1 MKTLA
6 PIHLKHQRDARM
18 NGVVSTPR
26 ILHLHIPKTAG
37 TAFRSAFEKASN
49 GTLRIFP
56 YRDERQYTGIDANK
70 YDFFSGHFG
79 FKTAARLGGQ
89 IITVLRNPVDRFVSV
104 YYFWRQLS
112 ESGAEKNQKTML
124 ASKYSL
130 QEFVKIKDEP
140 TLLEAFYNTMTWQI
154 AHGTSLVLRRE
165 LRDMGKTDEDVF
177 QLALT
182 NLSGFSLV
190 GVQERLGLF
199 ENAMERQFSVPLRIR
214 RENVTEARPA
224 VKDIGIA
231 TIREIQNWSFM
242 DLELYQ
248 HAYKQFA
255 ESAT

>member
-1 MKTLA
+1 
-6 PIHLKHQRDARM
+6 M
-18 NGVVSTPR
+18 NGVASTAR

-49 GTLRIFP
+49 GTLRVFP
-56 YRDERQYTGIDANK
+56 YRDERQYAGINANQ

-112 ESGAEKNQKTML
+112 ETGAEKSQKTML
-124 ASKYSL
+124 AGRYSL
-130 QEFVKIKDEP
+130 AEFVKIKDEP

-154 AHGTSLVLRRE
+154 AHGTSLALRRE
-165 LRDMGKTDEDVF
+165 LRDMGKTDDDVF

-182 NLSGFSLV
+182 NLSAFSLV
-190 GVQERLGLF
+190 GVQERLALF
-199 ENAMERQFSVPLRIR
+199 ENAVERQFSVPLKIK

-224 VKDIGIA
+224 VKDIGVA
-231 TIREIQNWSFM
+231 TIRAIQNWSFM

-248 HAYKQFA
+248 HAYKLVSECA
-255 ESAT
+255 I